1 MAGKD
6 KNLNELLEK
15 FMDAE
20 QARQAARDIRQ
31 ADQLFTQSPAPAPDD
46 ELIANIKTQVNE
58 KLRQKPNAFKQIT
71 YKALAAAAA
80 VIIITAV
87 IINSFEK
94 QSPQPLQN
102 IVYASMLPQS
112 IWDSND
118 VTVDDQSLAT
128 LAAEIEQIESEMLAL
143 QLNENGDSI
152 AEEIEELEMELIEIN
167 TNFWKG

>member
-6 KNLNELLEK
+6 ENLNELFEK
-15 FMDAE
+15 FMDTE

-31 ADQLFTQSPAPAPDD
+31 ADQLFTQFPAPAPDD

-58 KLRQKPNAFKQIT
+58 KLHQKPNAFKQIT
-71 YKALAAAAA
+71 YKVLAAAAA

-94 QSPQPLQN
+94 QTPQQQI

-112 IWDSND
+112 IWESDD
-118 VTVDDQSLAT
+118 VTVDDQSIAT

-143 QLNENGDSI
+143 QLNENGDSL
-152 AEEIEELEMELIEIN
+152 AEEIEELEMELIEIS
-167 TNFWKG
+167 TDFWKG

>member
-6 KNLNELLEK
+6 ENLNELLEK

-20 QARQAARDIRQ
+20 QARQAAQDIRQ
-31 ADQLFTQSPAPAPDD
+31 ADQLFTQFPAPTPDD
-46 ELIANIKTQVNE
+46 ELIANIKTQINE

-71 YKALAAAAA
+71 YKVLAAAAA

-87 IINSFEK
+87 ITNSFEK
-94 QSPQPLQN
+94 QTPQPP

-112 IWDSND
+112 IWESDD

-128 LAAEIEQIESEMLAL
+128 LAAEIEQIEIEMLAL
-143 QLNENGDSI
+143 QLNENGDSL

-167 TNFWKG
+167 TDFWKG